1 MVVSF
6 FLAFLVH
13 PPFPDSPLWE
23 VDGDYPQGST
33 SLPLRLMD
41 LAKEMT
47 KEALPIKCLEAVIL
61 GMYPSSALG
70 GLGGGRHTLGPSGPP
85 LPPLEGEN

>member
-1 MVVSF
+1 
-6 FLAFLVH
+6 
-13 PPFPDSPLWE
+13 
-23 VDGDYPQGST
+23 
-33 SLPLRLMD
+33 MD

-70 GLGGGRHTLGPSGPP
+70 GLGGGGTHSAHLGPSFPWKERSEWTPGPSQLS
-85 LPPLEGEN
+85 LPAVMNLAPK